1 MSWGKAILAG
11 IVGGFVVSVADWVLH
26 GVVMADTYTK
36 YSVFSQTQANPLW
49 FVVIAILIGIFAA
62 ILFAKTRTSW
72 AESWKGGATFGFWLA
87 MTAFFANF
95 YYPLVLAGF
104 PYYLSWC
111 WGGINVIEGVIGGAV
126 LGLIYKRP

>member
-1 MSWGKAILAG
+1 MREISVVKKSSEPSPD
-11 IVGGFVVSVADWVLH
+11 GGE
-26 GVVMADTYTK
+26 GR
-36 YSVFSQTQANPLW
+36 
-49 FVVIAILIGIFAA
+49 IGIFAA

-72 AESWKGGATFGFWLA
+72 AESWKGGATFGFWLSL
-87 MTAFFANF
+87 TAFFANF
-95 YYPLVLAGF
+95 YYPLVLEGF